1 MHTGSQDPSVIHAE
15 PLPEPR
21 EPCELTRGAVVGR
34 FLVLETLGAG
44 GMGVVYAAYDP
55 ELDRKVALKLLSP
68 GVGGADSGSQTR
80 LVREAQALAKLSH
93 PNVVAVHDVGMHGEG
108 VWIAMEFVAGQTLTA
123 WAKERPRRWS
133 EVLALLADVARGVAA
148 AHGTGLVH
156 RDLKPD
162 NVMLGRDGRVRVMDF
177 GLAHGRS
184 VTMTES
190 ELATTLVSGANAPP
204 DLGVLA
210 LRLTAAGSVQ
220 GTPAYMAP
228 EQWEGQ
234 EAQTVTDQFGWSVM
248 AWELLYGERPFAGET
263 RMALAAA
270 VVSGQRRSPPRGRG
284 VPGWLRR
291 VVERGLAIDP
301 ARRWPTMAALLSAL
315 ERGKTQARLR
325 TAAVALVGVAL
336 LGAGAEGVRR
346 WDIAQRVAA
355 CEVAGTDI
363 DSAWNE
369 DARQRLRAAFLATEA
384 RYAATSA
391 EKVMPWLDKQAVAW
405 KEARTEVC
413 LNGNVRE
420 AWDADLVDRAM
431 WCLEDRQ
438 MEIESLVGEF
448 GRADKTTV
456 QKAVTAAAGLKMVD
470 DCLDEGKLHLQPVA
484 PMEGR
489 EAIRDVRAMLSRAQ
503 SLGLSGNLK
512 EALTAAT
519 QAREQAVILEWLPL
533 LAAARAQEGSLLER
547 TGAYKAAEAAS
558 TEAYFEAAGSGAW
571 QVAATAA
578 ISLISYVGRQDRS
591 EDGRMWAKHAE
602 VALAH
607 AGVQGGLWEAA
618 RLNSLGSVYRNA
630 GTYVE
635 AKDLYDRACRV
646 RENLLGSYHPDVA
659 SCLNNIA
666 TVLAATGVYA
676 EAREQYERALTITE
690 QAQGLNHPDV
700 TPMLNNLAGVHEALG
715 AHKMALALHKRALA
729 IKESALDANHPS
741 LAPSL
746 INLAKMQRVTGNFA
760 DARTLLERALVI
772 LEKSLG
778 PNHTEVAAALTG
790 LGNLSHDT
798 GAFSEALKFHQR
810 SLSILD
816 QALSPS
822 HPKIAWGLNNIAN
835 VYMSTG
841 AYGQALPLF
850 ERALAIKQQAL
861 GPSHTDVA
869 HSLRNL
875 ANLHLE
881 MQFPQKALLLLE
893 RALPL
898 YEAHEGVQ
906 PGELET
912 RFDLARA
919 LVATGGDLTR
929 ALAEARKARDGLR
942 GASRA
947 EDLATVEQWLA
958 KHDRALNREGRQ

>member
-210 LRLTAAGSVQ
+210 LRLTAAGAVQ

-315 ERGKTQARLR
+315 ERGKTRARLR
-325 TAAVALVGVAL
+325 MGAVALASVAW
-336 LGAGAEGVRR
+336 LGAGAEGYRR
-346 WDIAQRVAA
+346 WDIAQRVNV
-355 CEVAGTDI
+355 CEMSGAEI
-363 DSAWNE
+363 DKVWND
-369 DARQRLRAAFLATEA
+369 DARQQLREAFAATGAS
-384 RYAATSA
+384 YAATSA

-420 AWDADLVDRAM
+420 TWDADLVDRAL

-438 MEIESLVGEF
+438 IEIESLVGEF
-448 GRADKTTV
+448 GRANKTVV
-456 QKAVTAAAGLKMVD
+456 QKAVSAVTSLRMVD
-470 DCLDEGKLHLQPVA
+470 DCLDESRLRLQPVA

-489 EAIRDVRAMLSRAQ
+489 AAIRDVRAMLSRAQ
-503 SLGLSGNLK
+503 SLGLAGDLK
-512 EALTAAT
+512 GALTVAT
-519 QAREQAVILEWLPL
+519 QAHEQAAILAWTPL
-533 LAAARAQEGSLLER
+533 LATVRAREGSLLEKS
-547 TGAYKAAEAAS
+547 GAYEAAEAAS
-558 TEAYFEAAGSGAW
+558 AEAYFAAASSGAW
-571 QVAATAA
+571 DVAARAA
-578 ISLISYVGRQDRS
+578 SNLIFTVGVSRAQH
-591 EDGRMWAKHAE
+591 EEGHMWARHAE
-602 VALAH
+602 MALTHTRDTFGLLEAQRLNNLAVVYHETGSFVEARRLHDRALAIREQ
-607 AGVQGGLWEAA
+607 A
-618 RLNSLGSVYRNA
+618 LGPS
-630 GTYVE
+630 
-635 AKDLYDRACRV
+635 
-646 RENLLGSYHPDVA
+646 HPDVA
-659 SCLNNIA
+659 ASLHN
-666 TVLAATGVYA
+666 LAMMYKATGGYA
-676 EAREQYERALTITE
+676 EAIALYERALAIRE
-690 QAQGLNHPDV
+690 QALGLEHPDV
-700 TPMLNNLAGVHEALG
+700 AASLNNLANVYKARG
-715 AHKMALALHKRALA
+715 AY
-729 IKESALDANHPS
+729 
-741 LAPSL
+741 
-746 INLAKMQRVTGNFA
+746 AK
-760 DARTLLERALVI
+760 ARTLLERALAI
-772 LEKSLG
+772 REQSLG
-778 PNHTEVAAALTG
+778 LDHAEVAA
-790 LGNLSHDT
+790 S
-798 GAFSEALKFHQR
+798 
-810 SLSILD
+810 
-816 QALSPS
+816 
-822 HPKIAWGLNNIAN
+822 LNNLAD
-835 VYMSTG
+835 VYISTL
-841 AYGQALPLF
+841 AYAEARTFL
-850 ERALAIKQQAL
+850 ERALAIKMQRLGPDHPDVAASLSNLAMVYQATGEHTEARKLCERALSIQILALGPGHSDVALSLNILAGVHLSMGAHTEARVLYERAMAIREQAL
-861 GPSHTDVA
+861 GPVHPDVA
-869 HSLRNL
+869 ISLYSIAEMNL
-875 ANLHLE
+875 VE
-881 MQFPQKALLLLE
+881 KKPQDALPLLE
-893 RALPL
+893 RAVAI
-898 YEAHEGVQ
+898 YDRHAGVQVGEIEAH
-906 PGELET
+906 
-912 RFDLARA
+912 FSLARA
-919 LVATGGDLTR
+919 LIATGGARTR
-929 ALAEARKARDGLR
+929 ALIEATKARDGLR
-942 GASRA
+942 EAGVGKTKELA
-947 EDLATVEQWLA
+947 EVEQWLA
-958 KHDRALNREGRQ
+958 ENEGNP